1 MLCSD
6 IVQALQRDYSVTEV
20 AALPSL
26 DITDVR
32 LLDTY
37 TLTLDP
43 NTLYIGSY
51 QEIGDTGR
59 LGPQA
64 PLILCGAVPEGF
76 AAAHQCL
83 CVAPENEL
91 AQIFNAAKDYCLGDL
106 VMKGE
111 LAKFL
116 ISSKSGY
123 LTDMINEASKALG
136 NPVIVM
142 DISFNV
148 LGYSDSFTSGDEWWN
163 EFIQSGRFLPEL
175 LKHSLTADAS
185 IEVEGNEPF
194 LVTTCTLSETPKL
207 STRLMVDDE
216 WVGSLVMRAC
226 NTPITPKHYRQLSVI
241 SPIVSEAVA
250 LLSKFKHIGTV
261 QEKMLGDVLD
271 APDNNALS
279 DACLTLNNLFGAELP
294 DRMTLIVFQ
303 NSKGLPARNRVSYL
317 RFVLKELFPDS
328 YVVYHE
334 DHLTMLVPVDQDR
347 VSLDD
352 TQLAALNSFLQAEEL
367 LAGAGLVFTDIG
379 QLPNAFQEGLRCL
392 DHCSSAIP
400 FRNWHEC
407 VFAEMVHE
415 YARVHSTVDLIHP
428 ALRLVETHDRQHG
441 SQLSKTL
448 RVYLEN
454 DKNIERCTQLLHLHR
469 SSVYYRL
476 NRVKELA
483 QLDID
488 DPEVSFQL
496 LCSYR
501 IQHYQSR
508 STARS

>member
-1 MLCSD
+1 MAS
-6 IVQALQRDYSVTEV
+6 
-20 AALPSL
+20 LPSL

-37 TLTLDP
+37 TLSFDP

-64 PLILCGAVPEGF
+64 PLILCGSVPEGF
-76 AAAHQCL
+76 AAAHLCL
-83 CVAPENEL
+83 SIAPENEL

-123 LTDMINEASKALG
+123 LADMVNETAKALG

-148 LGYSDSFTSGDEWWN
+148 LAYSDSFTSGDEWWN
-163 EFIQSGRFLPEL
+163 EFIQSGRFMPDL
-175 LKHSLTADAS
+175 LKHSLAADAS
-185 IEVEGNEPF
+185 LEVEGNEPF

-207 STRLMVDDE
+207 STRLTVDDK

-226 NTPITPKHYRQLSVI
+226 CTPINPRHYRHLSVI
-241 SPIVSEAVA
+241 SPIISEAVA
-250 LLSKFKHIGTV
+250 SLSKFKHIGTV
-261 QEKMLGDVLD
+261 QEKLLGDILD

-279 DACLTLNNLFGAELP
+279 DACLALNNFANELP
-294 DRMTLIVFQ
+294 DRTALIVFQ
-303 NSKGLPARNRVSYL
+303 NAKGLPTRNRVSYL
-317 RFVLKELFPDS
+317 RFNLKELFPDS
-328 YVVYHE
+328 YVIYHE

-347 VSLDD
+347 VTLNDAQQTTLD
-352 TQLAALNSFLQAEEL
+352 SFIQAEQL
-367 LAGAGLVFTDIG
+367 LAGASHVFADIG
-379 QLPNAFQEGLRCL
+379 QLPNAFQEGLRSL
-392 DHCSSAIP
+392 DHCSPASP

-407 VFAEMVHE
+407 VFAELVHE
-415 YARVHSTVDLIHP
+415 YARVHSTADLIHP
-428 ALRLVETHDRQHG
+428 ALRLVETHDRLHG
-441 SQLSKTL
+441 SELSKTL

-483 QLDID
+483 HLNID

-501 IQHYQSR
+501 IQQYQSR
-508 STARS
+508 RTTLT